1 LFLNSLSC
9 YWSNTDPP
17 SSQSVPTECVKMTQA
32 GLVRAKTP
40 EEIEIEE
47 KLLEIERKRQRV
59 ALLGQEI
66 EELKQALGRFQVEYN
81 AKVGRLYVELDK
93 LELLIQ
99 EYRLRIQLIV
109 DRGREVR
116 LQEIEDEIKRQFSDR
131 WQETR
136 QTERETRG
144 AREAYERQKA
154 EPELDE
160 ETAQELKRLYREL
173 AKRFHPDL
181 AETEEERQENSELM
195 AEINEAYAQKDLDK
209 LREIAEREGERLR
222 SVPGETLAEKLA
234 RLTQESHRLDGVIQ
248 RLRGGLEEL
257 KRSPTWEMMQK
268 VEKGRE
274 SGQDIL
280 AGLAK
285 DLEEQ
290 IKRKREELGGLVQRY
305 TDLVAQ
311 QKQPGHAG
319 W

>member
-1 LFLNSLSC
+1 
-9 YWSNTDPP
+9 
-17 SSQSVPTECVKMTQA
+17 MTKV

-47 KLLEIERKRQRV
+47 KLLEIEQKRQCV

-81 AKVGRLYVELDK
+81 ARVGRLYVELDK

-99 EYRLRIQLIV
+99 EYRLRIRLIV
-109 DRGREVR
+109 DERKAR
-116 LQEIEDEIKRQFSDR
+116 LQEIEDEVKQRFSAR

-136 QTERETRG
+136 QTERETSG
-144 AREAYERQKA
+144 ASEAYERQKA
-154 EPELDE
+154 EPKLDE

-181 AETEEERQENSELM
+181 AETDEERRENSKLM
-195 AEINEAYAQKDLDK
+195 AEINEAYARKDLDK

-234 RLTQESHRLDGVIQ
+234 RLTQESHRLGDVIQ
-248 RLRGGLEEL
+248 RLRGELEEL

-280 AGLAK
+280 AELTEN
-285 DLEEQ
+285 LEEQ
-290 IKRKREELGGLVQRY
+290 IRRKREELGGLVQRY
-305 TDLVAQ
+305 ADLVSQ
-311 QKQPGHAG
+311 
-319 W
+319 

>member
-1 LFLNSLSC
+1 MAEWEKIRLFLNSLSC
-9 YWSNTDPP
+9 YWSNTDLP
-17 SSQSVPTECVKMTQA
+17 SSQSVPTECVKMTWA

-47 KLLEIERKRQRV
+47 KLFEIEQKRQRV

-66 EELKQALGRFQVEYN
+66 EEFKQALGRFQVEYH
-81 AKVGRLYVELDK
+81 ARVGRLYVELDK
-93 LELLIQ
+93 LDLLIQ
-99 EYRLRIQLIV
+99 EHRLRIQLIV
-109 DRGREVR
+109 DERKVR
-116 LQEIEDEIKRQFSDR
+116 LREIEDEVKRRFTDR

-144 AREAYERQKA
+144 ASEIYERQKA

-181 AETEEERQENSELM
+181 AETEEERQEASEIM

-234 RLTQESHRLDGVIQ
+234 RLTQESHRLGDVIQ
-248 RLRGGLEEL
+248 RLRGELEKL

-274 SGQDIL
+274 SGRDIL

-305 TDLVAQ
+305 TDLVSQ
-311 QKQPGHAG
+311 QG
-319 W
+319 

>member
-1 LFLNSLSC
+1 
-9 YWSNTDPP
+9 
-17 SSQSVPTECVKMTQA
+17 MAQA

-47 KLLEIERKRQRV
+47 RLFEIEQKRQRV

-66 EELKQALGRFQVEYN
+66 EELKQSLGRFQVEYN

-109 DRGREVR
+109 DGRKVR
-116 LQEIEDEIKRQFSDR
+116 FREIEDEIKRRFNAR

-136 QTERETRG
+136 RTERETRG
-144 AREAYERQKA
+144 ASEAYERQKA
-154 EPELDE
+154 EPKLDE

-173 AKRFHPDL
+173 AKWFHPDL
-181 AETEEERQENSELM
+181 AETEEERRENSELM

-222 SVPGETLAEKLA
+222 NVPGETLAEKLA
-234 RLTQESHRLDGVIQ
+234 RLIRGSQRLDGVIQ
-248 RLRGGLEEL
+248 RLQGELEEL

-268 VEKGRE
+268 VEKARE
-274 SGQDIL
+274 DGQDIL
-280 AGLAK
+280 SGLAEN
-285 DLEEQ
+285 LEEQ

-305 TDLVAQ
+305 TDLVSQ
-311 QKQPGHAG
+311 QG
-319 W
+319 